1 MQQKNGIRPRSRLC
15 AACSPATLGRF
26 LAIIALVT
34 VLVGGWSLVPARA
47 VAAEPIAAAPA
58 QAAPVEVPPGHLAY
72 VVAKPGVQVPS
83 YDLYVSRLDGSEQ
96 RLLWEWGRQP
106 QFRQSDGRLILN
118 ADGPEK
124 GDLWTVNLDGSN
136 PIQVSTHPEDAHP
149 NWCPNP
155 VDERI
160 LYDSQFYVW
169 GRDNQERIWTIWT
182 TYSPDL
188 NSQPVSV
195 TVADRVV
202 PGRCPVWLDN
212 GWVVYSGCNFWE
224 GGGSCG
230 LYTVPVSGDARAR
243 QLTTAP
249 EDLPGDAWGDWVL
262 YTGVS
267 TGNWDVYKVNF
278 SSGEIINLT
287 NAAGSDGMPAFS
299 PDGTRVAFVS
309 DRDHTWSIWIMNADG
324 SNPQKAFPLP
334 GSLGRDWVS
343 ERISWGP

>member
-1 MQQKNGIRPRSRLC
+1 MLHKQGARHR
-15 AACSPATLGRF
+15 GRGRV
-26 LAIIALVT
+26 A
-34 VLVGGWSLVPARA
+34 GA
-47 VAAEPIAAAPA
+47 VAGGLVAAVCLAVATFSGWAFAPGDAAASEPMATSPEMAPA
-58 QAAPVEVPPGHLAY
+58 QGVQPDAPSGHLAY
-72 VVAKPGVQVPS
+72 VVAKQGVQVPS
-83 YDLYVSRLDGSEQ
+83 YDLYVSRVDGTEQ

-118 ADGPEK
+118 SDGPEK
-124 GDLWTVNLDGSN
+124 GDLWTVDLDGSN

-188 NSQPVSV
+188 NSEPVSV

-230 LYTVPVSGDARAR
+230 LYTVPVSGDARATSTDPPR
-243 QLTTAP
+243 PRTCPVMPRAIGCSTQVFRR
-249 EDLPGDAWGDWVL
+249 E
-262 YTGVS
+262 TGTS
-267 TGNWDVYKVNF
+267 T
-278 SSGEIINLT
+278 
-287 NAAGSDGMPAFS
+287 
-299 PDGTRVAFVS
+299 R
-309 DRDHTWSIWIMNADG
+309 
-324 SNPQKAFPLP
+324 
-334 GSLGRDWVS
+334 
-343 ERISWGP
+343 

>member
-1 MQQKNGIRPRSRLC
+1 MRRTGRARADGRTLSRATAIICC
-15 AACSPATLGRF
+15 ALVSFGVWVAGLGTVTASEPVAASPLAGNEQATLPE
-26 LAIIALVT
+26 
-34 VLVGGWSLVPARA
+34 VPA
-47 VAAEPIAAAPA
+47 
-58 QAAPVEVPPGHLAY
+58 GHLAY
-72 VVAKPGVQVPS
+72 VVAKQGVQVPS
-83 YDLYVSRLDGSEQ
+83 YDIYVSRLDGSDQ

-106 QFRQSDGRLILN
+106 QFRQSDGRIILN
-118 ADGPEK
+118 SDGPEK

-149 NWCPNP
+149 NWAPDP
-155 VDERI
+155 LDERI

-195 TVADRVV
+195 TVADRVI

-212 GWVVYSGCNFWE
+212 GWVVYNGCNFWE

-230 LYTVPVSGDARAR
+230 LYTVPVPGDARAR
-243 QLTTAP
+243 QITTAP
-249 EDLPGDAWGDWVL
+249 EDLAGDSWGDWIL
-262 YTGVS
+262 YTGIS
-267 TGNWDVYKVNF
+267 TGNWDIYKVNF
-278 SSGEIINLT
+278 NGGEVINLT
-287 NAAGSDGMPAFS
+287 NAAGQDGMPAFS
-299 PDGTRVAFVS
+299 PDGTQIAYVS
-309 DRDHTWSIWIMNADG
+309 DRDHTWAIWIMNADG
-324 SNPQKAFPLP
+324 TNPVKAFPLP